1 MKRPLPGMVQ
11 ATVAGEIPGETL
23 WPGNYTTFLLT
34 AQWPEQ
40 SHGPTQP
47 EGPTLPV
54 YSGRAM

>member
-1 MKRPLPGMVQ
+1 MVQ